1 MAEYVWIR
9 REYAWVF
16 DNRQGSEYVS
26 NNTEREV
33 AVQVNKCL
41 LSYLHWKIEAYSNPV
56 KDIRWVAL
64 KNNYNF

>member
-26 NNTEREV
+26 NNTVREV

-41 LSYLHWKIEAYSNPV
+41 LSYLDWKIEAYSEPGQGYSMGCF
-56 KDIRWVAL
+56 K
-64 KNNYNF
+64 K